1 MKCSC
6 ELCLKGRSHRTNG
19 LVSSDA
25 LPLHNSLSDARD
37 VVGAELGTL
46 LSGEHGFA
54 QDFIDNVIPHVGLL
68 HVHRAFKTCRALR
81 DAVRA
86 YMAALPTQTFE
97 NYLPRALRP
106 LAAPLPKAQFADR
119 WSEWAALDAAIEA
132 QGPKDRCPCCNS
144 PAWSFSL
151 PKDKLFWNALHFTK
165 KTVKVS
171 FPRGCSHRAC
181 TTCWMRAGDND
192 GGGSLCPKCGE
203 DVLDREGNGNLIE
216 SIHNAIMRQAAR
228 QLGSPYEPSTYLD
241 GDDLDLPRPE
251 EEPVDPQFEYTA
263 EGWMRERDE
272 EAALYASQELLDGV
286 EDDESHTDEQEEV
299 EAAWLEE
306 QMAMAAAMAAP
317 GQSLAEKTTTI
328 SVELQFGTEL
338 FMIDNANAAIID
350 QANEL
355 MGLEAEG
362 TLEEQADR
370 LLDEIARVRHL
381 THYGP

>member
-1 MKCSC
+1 MFAHVTGWAVRMAD
-6 ELCLKGRSHRTNG
+6 EL
-19 LVSSDA
+19 
-25 LPLHNSLSDARD
+25 LS
-37 VVGAELGTL
+37 LGTL

-54 QDFIDNVIPHVGLL
+54 QDFVDAVIPHVGLL
-68 HVHRAFKTCRALR
+68 HAHSAFKTCRALR

-86 YMAALPTQTFE
+86 FMAALPTQTFE

-106 LAAPLPKAQFADR
+106 LAAPLPKAQFHDR

-203 DVLDREGNGNLIE
+203 DVLDREGNGNLID

-228 QLGSPYEPSTYLD
+228 QLGDPYEFSHVDDAMRDHLD
-241 GDDLDLPRPE
+241 ELPRPE
-251 EEPVDPQFEYTA
+251 EEPDEHFDYTA

-272 EAALYASQELLDGV
+272 EAALYAQQELLDGV

-299 EAAWLEE
+299 ERAWLEE
-306 QMAMAAAMAAP
+306 QEAAVAAAWATVVSE
-317 GQSLAEKTTTI
+317 SLPVKAERIKEYFNLP
-328 SVELQFGTEL
+328 SELDVDAVIREANVLIEL
-338 FMIDNANAAIID
+338 TPD
-350 QANEL
+350 
-355 MGLEAEG
+355 GL
-362 TLEEQADR
+362 TLTEQADR
-370 LLDEIARVRHL
+370 ILDEIERVRHL
-381 THYGP
+381 TQFGP

>member
-1 MKCSC
+1 MAA
-6 ELCLKGRSHRTNG
+6 
-19 LVSSDA
+19 LVSSDE
-25 LPLHNSLSDARD
+25 PLRNSLS
-37 VVGAELGTL
+37 ELGTL

-54 QDFIDNVIPHVGLL
+54 TDFVDAVIPHVGLL
-68 HVHRAFKTCRALR
+68 HVHSAFKTCRALR
-81 DAVRA
+81 DAVRVF
-86 YMAALPTQTFE
+86 MAALPTQTFE

-106 LAAPLPKAQFADR
+106 LAAPLPKAQFHDR

-203 DVLDREGNGNLIE
+203 DVLDREGNGNLID

-251 EEPVDPQFEYTA
+251 EEPDEHFDYTA

-272 EAALYASQELLDGV
+272 EAALYAQQELLDGV

-299 EAAWLEE
+299 ERAWLEE
-306 QMAMAAAMAAP
+306 QEAAVAAAWATVVSE
-317 GQSLAEKTTTI
+317 SLPVKAERIKEYFNLP
-328 SVELQFGTEL
+328 SELDLYAVIREANVLIEL
-338 FMIDNANAAIID
+338 TPD
-350 QANEL
+350 
-355 MGLEAEG
+355 GL
-362 TLEEQADR
+362 TLTEQADR
-370 LLDEIARVRHL
+370 ILDEIERVRHL
-381 THYGP
+381 AQFGPEA

>member
-1 MKCSC
+1 MAV
-6 ELCLKGRSHRTNG
+6 
-19 LVSSDA
+19 VSSDA
-25 LPLHNSLSDARD
+25 LPLHNSLSDTRE
-37 VVGAELGTL
+37 VVSANLGTL

-54 QDFIDNVIPHVGLL
+54 QDFVDAVIPHVGLL
-68 HVHRAFKTCRALR
+68 HAHSAFKTCRALR
-81 DAVRA
+81 DAVRVF
-86 YMAALPTQTFE
+86 MAALPTQTFE

-106 LAAPLPKAQFADR
+106 LAAPLPKAQFHDR

-203 DVLDREGNGNLIE
+203 DVLDREGNGNLID

-228 QLGSPYEPSTYLD
+228 QLGDPYEFSHVDDAMRDHLD
-241 GDDLDLPRPE
+241 ELPRPE
-251 EEPVDPQFEYTA
+251 EEPDEHFDYTA
-263 EGWMRERDE
+263 EGWMRERDD
-272 EAALYASQELLDGV
+272 EAALYAQQELLDGV

-299 EAAWLEE
+299 ERAWLEE
-306 QMAMAAAMAAP
+306 QEAAVAAMAAP
-317 GQSLAEKTTTI
+317 GESLPVKAERIKEYFNLP
-328 SVELQFGTEL
+328 SELDLYAVIRE
-338 FMIDNANAAIID
+338 ANALI
-350 QANEL
+350 EL
-355 MGLEAEG
+355 TPDGL
-362 TLEEQADR
+362 TLTEQADR
-370 LLDEIARVRHL
+370 ILDEIERVRHL
-381 THYGP
+381 AQFGPEEY

>member
-1 MKCSC
+1 MAA
-6 ELCLKGRSHRTNG
+6 
-19 LVSSDA
+19 LVSSDE
-25 LPLHNSLSDARD
+25 PLRNSLS
-37 VVGAELGTL
+37 ELGTL

-54 QDFIDNVIPHVGLL
+54 TDFVDAVIPHVGLL
-68 HVHRAFKTCRALR
+68 HVHSAFKTCRALR
-81 DAVRA
+81 DAVRVF
-86 YMAALPTQTFE
+86 MAALPTQTFE

-106 LAAPLPKAQFADR
+106 LAAPLPKAQFHDR

-203 DVLDREGNGNLIE
+203 DVLDREGNGNLID

-251 EEPVDPQFEYTA
+251 EEPDEHFDYTA

-272 EAALYASQELLDGV
+272 EAALYAQQELLDGV

-299 EAAWLEE
+299 ERAWLEE
-306 QMAMAAAMAAP
+306 QEAAVAAAWATVVSE
-317 GQSLAEKTTTI
+317 SLPVKAERIKEYFNLPSELNYDAVI
-328 SVELQFGTEL
+328 REANALVELTP
-338 FMIDNANAAIID
+338 D
-350 QANEL
+350 
-355 MGLEAEG
+355 GL
-362 TLEEQADR
+362 TLTEQADR
-370 LLDEIARVRHL
+370 ILDEIERVRHL
-381 THYGP
+381 AQFGPEGEA

>member
-1 MKCSC
+1 MAA
-6 ELCLKGRSHRTNG
+6 
-19 LVSSDA
+19 LVSSDE
-25 LPLHNSLSDARD
+25 PLRNSLS
-37 VVGAELGTL
+37 ELGTL

-54 QDFIDNVIPHVGLL
+54 TDFVDAVIPHVGLL
-68 HVHRAFKTCRALR
+68 HVHSAFKTCRALR
-81 DAVRA
+81 DAVRVF
-86 YMAALPTQTFE
+86 MAALPTQTFE

-106 LAAPLPKAQFADR
+106 LAAPLPKAQFHDR

-203 DVLDREGNGNLIE
+203 DVLDREGNGNLID

-251 EEPVDPQFEYTA
+251 EEPDEHFDYTA

-272 EAALYASQELLDGV
+272 EAALYAQQELLDGV

-299 EAAWLEE
+299 ERAWLEE
-306 QMAMAAAMAAP
+306 QEAAVAAAWATVVSE
-317 GQSLAEKTTTI
+317 SLPVKAERIKEYFNLPSELNYDAVI
-328 SVELQFGTEL
+328 REANALVELTP
-338 FMIDNANAAIID
+338 D
-350 QANEL
+350 
-355 MGLEAEG
+355 GL
-362 TLEEQADR
+362 TLTEQADR
-370 LLDEIARVRHL
+370 ILDEIERVRHL
-381 THYGP
+381 AQFGPEA